1 MVIRVFFSN
10 KNTSEVSAGKN
21 LSDLNITALIAMREN
36 SKGYAELEPVFA
48 FMNLVS
54 LMNVNTFYKPIGDI
68 GNNCKKLQKK
78 VWKLQQRKSGN

>member
-1 MVIRVFFSN
+1 
-10 KNTSEVSAGKN
+10 
-21 LSDLNITALIAMREN
+21 MREN

-54 LMNVNTFYKPIGDI
+54 LMNVNAFYKPIGDI
-68 GNNCKKLQKK
+68 GNSCKKLQTK